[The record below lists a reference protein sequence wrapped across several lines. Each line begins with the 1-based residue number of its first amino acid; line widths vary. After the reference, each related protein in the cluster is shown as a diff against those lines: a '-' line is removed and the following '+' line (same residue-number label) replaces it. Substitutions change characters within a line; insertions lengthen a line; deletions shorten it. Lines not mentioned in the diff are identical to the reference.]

1 MTWREQLRAWL
12 DEHDRTQQWLAD
24 QIGTSKAAIGHWI
37 TGERGISVPHAK
49 RLSTMIGIPLS
60 EILEM
65 PDATLLTDEEAGL
78 LTYWR
83 GLSVEERETLLR
95 LLNIPKPADPE

>member
-24 QIGTSKAAIGHWI
+24 QIGTSKAAVGHWI
-37 TGERGISVPHAK
+37 TGERGISAPHAK

-65 PDATLLTDEEAGL
+65 PDATLLTDEEAAL
-78 LTYWR
+78 LDYWR
-83 GLSVEERETLLR
+83 GLSADERETLLR
-95 LLNIPKPADPE
+95 LLNVTPRTESE

>member
-24 QIGTSKAAIGHWI
+24 QIGTSKAAVGHWI

-65 PDATLLTDEEAGL
+65 PDATLLTDEEAAL
-78 LTYWR
+78 LAYWR
-83 GLSVEERETLLR
+83 GLSADERETLLR
-95 LLNIPKPADPE
+95 LLNVTPRTESE